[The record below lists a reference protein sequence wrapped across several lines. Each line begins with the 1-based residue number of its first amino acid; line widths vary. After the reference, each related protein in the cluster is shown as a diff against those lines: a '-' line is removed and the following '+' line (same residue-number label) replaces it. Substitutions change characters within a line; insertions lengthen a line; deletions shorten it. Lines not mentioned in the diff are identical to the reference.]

1 MNRER
6 IAQFF
11 VGLLS
16 PEGSEY
22 SLMDFIDLG
31 AFSVLDSSAEKAR
44 GSTLPEPSSLLDL
57 STLPIDSST
66 NETSFK
72 IPDLRNKDTV
82 SGSGKD
88 NLYDRMAQHASML
101 MSKVDKRAVGTEAT
115 KILQRKPSQYMEP
128 SKGFTTHAEFK
139 DLPNKSSSTSEVT
152 TDLLLRKLSN
162 ILNEHTLSN
171 YQTRTQIRK
180 SLQLLEESK
189 ERLHLDES
197 RLIDS
202 GFVGNL
208 ARKSM
213 RSGLENE
220 LLKEHLLVLEELRP
234 IIRRIKR
241 FSVPVEKIKAAGQS
255 IVDSHGMT
263 SEDDR
268 VSKDIEELCSQAKRL
283 RLKKSILSSLKDH
296 FTLTQVEDDYL
307 LNGPVDEHF
316 FEIVEKA
323 IKIKEHTA
331 VLLSLPS
338 STAASA
344 LIRRINQILDSVYR
358 KVFNHLLDFLH
369 NYDSG
374 SSSFAQA
381 TTPPSKADRT
391 TFRQSVLCLSNDM
404 EYFDEFL
411 KRVIAMRSTSILD
424 EFLSQFDYHPNESR
438 PILLSAGDPLR
449 YVGDVLASVHA
460 SIANESDFVK
470 PLFKFQEDFLTMTVQ
485 NKELLDGLDT
495 KVFNEIVK
503 SLANPS
509 RIRVEQV
516 IRFEEDPVV
525 NFEIFRLLDLYQLMY
540 DRQGINTSNTVIANL
555 ESLQEL
561 SNTRIEE
568 FFTKYLRDIPS
579 TAGKFNDLMPPEWLF
594 GYINKLVELFEAH
607 EQGGDLE
614 TKKKSTVINGAFLEN
629 FVSKPIDDVLMKR
642 LQQEFPLAKKN
653 DDARSSLLSVQINC
667 LDLIKS
673 RLQPFANNIFAREE
687 KAVNLWKSI
696 GQKMDDFINRM
707 LDLQYKLLMEKT
719 GLGLYYNL
727 LNMIFPITSVQDE
740 LDYDMYLSLSDNPL
754 MNLETINDK
763 VNKRLNEYV
772 PQALTD
778 IQDNLMFKLMSPT
791 IADYICDSCLT
802 KLCLFYAT
810 FRKVMIHLYPERTED
825 IRNILNFSEEEFKA
839 LVGVK

>member
-1 MNRER
+1 
-6 IAQFF
+6 
-11 VGLLS
+11 
-16 PEGSEY
+16 
-22 SLMDFIDLG
+22 MDFIDLE
-31 AFSVLDSSAEKAR
+31 AFSVIDSSAEKA
-44 GSTLPEPSSLLDL
+44 SDNTLPEPSSLLDL
-57 STLPIDSST
+57 STLPIDSSI
-66 NETSFK
+66 NETNFK
-72 IPDLRNKDTV
+72 VPELLGRSTV

-88 NLYDRMAQHASML
+88 NIYDRMAQRANML
-101 MSKVDKRAVGTEAT
+101 MSKVDKKAVDIEAT
-115 KILQRKPSQYMEP
+115 KFLQRKESQFMEP
-128 SKGFTTHAEFK
+128 SKAFPIYAEFK
-139 DLPNKSSSTSEVT
+139 NLPNKNPSASEVT

-162 ILNEHTLSN
+162 VLNEHNLTN
-171 YQTRTQIRK
+171 YQTRTQIKK
-180 SLQLLEESK
+180 SLQLLEENK
-189 ERLHLDES
+189 ERLQLDEN

-213 RSGLENE
+213 RNGLENE

-241 FSVPVEKIKAAGQS
+241 YSVPVEKIKAAGKS
-255 IVDSHGMT
+255 IVDNHGIT
-263 SEDDR
+263 GEDDKDN
-268 VSKDIEELCSQAKRL
+268 VSKDIETLCSQAKRL

-307 LNGPVDEHF
+307 LNGPVDVQF
-316 FEIVEKA
+316 FEIVDKA
-323 IKIKEHTA
+323 IKIKEHTS

-344 LIRRINQILDSVYR
+344 LIRRINQVLDSVYR
-358 KVFNHLLDFLH
+358 KVLNHLIDFLH
-369 NYDSG
+369 SYDSG

-381 TTPPSKADRT
+381 TIPPSNGDRN
-391 TFRQSVLCLSNDM
+391 TFKKSVVCLSNDLK
-404 EYFDEFL
+404 YFDEFL
-411 KRVIAMRSTSILD
+411 KRVIAMRSKSILD
-424 EFLSQFDYHPNESR
+424 EFLSQFDYNPNESR

-460 SIANESDFVK
+460 SIANEADFVK
-470 PLFKFQEDFLTMTVQ
+470 PLFKFQEDFPTVTMQ

-495 KVFNEIVK
+495 KLFNEIVK
-503 SLANPS
+503 ALANPS
-509 RIRVEQV
+509 RIRIEQV
-516 IRFEEDPVV
+516 IRFEEDPVI
-525 NFEIFRLLDLYQLMY
+525 NFEIIRLLDLYQLMY
-540 DRQGINTSNTVIANL
+540 ERQGIDTSNIVITNL
-555 ESLQEL
+555 ESLQDL
-561 SNTRIEE
+561 SSTRIED
-568 FFTKYLRDIPS
+568 FFTKYLHDIPS
-579 TAGKFNDLMPPEWLF
+579 TVAKVNDSMPPEWLY

-614 TKKKSTVINGAFLEN
+614 TKKRNAVINGTFLEN

-653 DDARSSLLSVQINC
+653 DEARSFLLSIQINC

-673 RLQPFANNIFAREE
+673 RLQPFANNILAREE
-687 KAVNLWKSI
+687 KAMNIWKSI

-707 LDLQYKLLMEKT
+707 LDLQYKLLMENT
-719 GLGLYYNL
+719 GLSLYYNL
-727 LNMIFPITSVQDE
+727 LNMIFPIASVQDE

-754 MNLETINDK
+754 MNLQTINDK

-791 IADYICDSCLT
+791 IADYICDTCLT

-810 FRKVMIHLYPERTED
+810 FRKVIIHLYPERTED
-825 IRNILNFSEEEFKA
+825 ICNILNFSEEEFKA
-839 LVGVK
+839 LLGAK

>member
-1 MNRER
+1 
-6 IAQFF
+6 
-11 VGLLS
+11 
-16 PEGSEY
+16 
-22 SLMDFIDLG
+22 MDFIDLE
-31 AFSVLDSSAEKAR
+31 AFSVIDSSAEKA
-44 GSTLPEPSSLLDL
+44 SDSSLPEPSSLLDL
-57 STLPIDSST
+57 STLSIDSGT
-66 NETSFK
+66 NEASFK
-72 IPDLRNKDTV
+72 IPDLRNREDV

-101 MSKVDKRAVGTEAT
+101 MSKVDKRAVDAEAT
-115 KILQRKPSQYMEP
+115 KALRGKTSHFMEP
-128 SKGFTTHAEFK
+128 SRTFMTPAELK
-139 DLPNKSSSTSEVT
+139 NLPDKNPSASEVT

-162 ILNEHTLSN
+162 ILNEHTLTN

-180 SLQLLEESK
+180 SLQLLEENK
-189 ERLHLDES
+189 ERLQLDES

-241 FSVPVEKIKAAGQS
+241 FSIPVEKIKAAGQS
-255 IVDSHGMT
+255 IVDSHGLT
-263 SEDDR
+263 SEDDKES
-268 VSKDIEELCSQAKRL
+268 VSKDIELLCSQAKRL
-283 RLKKSILSSLKDH
+283 RLKKSILSSMKDH

-307 LNGPVDEHF
+307 LNGPVDVQF
-316 FEIVEKA
+316 FRIVDKA
-323 IKIKEHTA
+323 IKIKEHTV

-338 STAASA
+338 STAADA
-344 LIRRINQILDSVYR
+344 LIRRINQVLESVYR
-358 KVFNHLLDFLH
+358 KVFNHLIDFLH

-374 SSSFAQA
+374 SNSFAQA
-381 TTPPSKADRT
+381 TIPPSKSDRT
-391 TFRQSVLCLSNDM
+391 IFKKSVVCLSNDLK
-404 EYFDEFL
+404 YFNEFL
-411 KRVIAMRSTSILD
+411 KRVTAMRSKGILD
-424 EFLSQFDYHPNESR
+424 EFLSQFDYNPNESR

-460 SIANESDFVK
+460 SIANEADFVK
-470 PLFKFQEDFLTMTVQ
+470 PLFKFQEDLNIVTMH
-485 NKELLDGLDT
+485 NKELFDGLDT
-495 KVFNEIVK
+495 KVFNEVVR

-509 RIRVEQV
+509 RIRIEQV
-516 IRFEEDPVV
+516 IRFEEDPVI
-525 NFEIFRLLDLYQLMY
+525 NFEIIRLLDLYQLMY
-540 DRQGINTSNTVIANL
+540 HRQGINTNNIVIENL
-555 ESLQEL
+555 KSLQEI
-561 SNTRIEE
+561 SKTRIED
-568 FFTKYLRDIPS
+568 FFTKYLGDIPS
-579 TAGKFNDLMPPEWLF
+579 VSDKFNDSMPPEWLY

-607 EQGGDLE
+607 EQGGDWE
-614 TKKKSTVINGAFLEN
+614 TKKRSAVINGAFLEN
-629 FVSKPIDDVLMKR
+629 FVSNPIDEVLMKR
-642 LQQEFPLAKKN
+642 LQQETPLAKKN
-653 DDARSSLLSVQINC
+653 DEARYSLLSVQINC

-673 RLQPFANNIFAREE
+673 RLQPFANSILAREE
-687 KAVNLWKSI
+687 KAVNIWKSI

-707 LDLQYKLLMEKT
+707 LDLQFKLLMERC

-727 LNMIFPITSVQDE
+727 LNMIFPIASVQDE

-791 IADYICDSCLT
+791 IADYICDSCLA

-825 IRNILNFSEEEFKA
+825 ICNILNFSEEEFKA